1 MRQKDYFAMSAI
13 AIVMATLLCGC
24 GNVDGNVISADSE
37 EDSEQTS
44 ELIYNLPII
53 SSESSI
59 RDSVIE
65 SEINFSTQYP
75 TTAKI
80 YQQKRKTFTEEQF
93 FNLFDEEPRQNDR
106 STSDY
111 IVYDNDHQHAFLYE
125 GKNLTFYTDTGD
137 LFDSVYFDYSEN
149 PDEIS
154 GEYIDENGELAF
166 ASRNEVLEKIAGQ
179 MQSKFGISSEEWEA
193 DSLVAIKKEAVDCY
207 KSKIIQNARESED
220 STSSIENNDEEKAK
234 VLAEKYN
241 ALPSDE
247 FYYIKLKFKIDEIP
261 IYSGFIFTYG
271 ADRRYSIYAPECYL
285 IYTKNGIEYIVLYY
299 LYANDTSEGTP
310 IDTELIGT
318 DEALNILMQKYN
330 SIIFNG
336 EIEVYDMNLIY
347 LPIPQNDLDEYFEN
361 FETRP
366 FYAFSCRQTE
376 IFEGERVSSEFVA
389 YIDAIT
395 GRDLGTESI

>member
-1 MRQKDYFAMSAI
+1 M
-13 AIVMATLLCGC
+13 
-24 GNVDGNVISADSE
+24 
-37 EDSEQTS
+37 
-44 ELIYNLPII
+44 
-53 SSESSI
+53 
-59 RDSVIE
+59 
-65 SEINFSTQYP
+65 
-75 TTAKI
+75 
-80 YQQKRKTFTEEQF
+80 
-93 FNLFDEEPRQNDR
+93 
-106 STSDY
+106 
-111 IVYDNDHQHAFLYE
+111 
-125 GKNLTFYTDTGD
+125 
-137 LFDSVYFDYSEN
+137 
-149 PDEIS
+149 
-154 GEYIDENGELAF
+154 
-166 ASRNEVLEKIAGQ
+166 
-179 MQSKFGISSEEWEA
+179 
-193 DSLVAIKKEAVDCY
+193 VAIKKEAVDCY